1 MLTLEVK
8 TKKNLL
14 AFSGGVD
21 STALFF
27 LLLEQNIPFDIA
39 IVNYNTRKQSKQE
52 VVYALSLALKY
63 KKQCFIHDIQLTSSN
78 FEYTARQARY
88 EFFEELID
96 EYEYETLLTAHQL
109 NDKLEWFFMQL
120 SRGAGLSEL
129 LGLSE
134 KLEKSNYTI
143 LRPLLN
149 ISKSTLE
156 TYLNEHQI
164 KYFYDES
171 NKDTS
176 FMRNYFREEFC
187 TKFMD
192 KFESGVQKSF
202 AYLHNDLTS
211 LNIAQTPLFK
221 HKELEIFKNLHDDNL
236 NIRVIDLALKQR
248 GYLLSHAQRKEI
260 LKQKECVIGTFA
272 IALSYEYIYLSPYI
286 TSTMNK
292 PFKELCRVYE
302 LPKKIR
308 AYLFKEKFN
317 LNVLKNTMDK
327 FKH

>member
-8 TKKNLL
+8 TQKNLL

-63 KKQCFIHDIQLTSSN
+63 KKQCFIHSVELESSN

-96 EYEYETLLTAHQL
+96 EYGYETLLTAHQL

-129 LGLSE
+129 LGLNAV
-134 KLEKSNYTI
+134 LEKPNYTI
-143 LRPLLN
+143 LRPLLEV
-149 ISKSTLE
+149 SKSTLE
-156 TYLNEHQI
+156 SYLKKHKI

-171 NKDTS
+171 NEDIS
-176 FMRNYFREEFC
+176 FTRNYFREEFC
-187 TKFMD
+187 TKFIE
-192 KFESGVQKSF
+192 KFEQGVQKSF
-202 AYLHNDLTS
+202 HYLHNDLSS
-211 LNIAQTPLFK
+211 LNITQTPLYT
-221 HKELEIFKNLHDDNL
+221 HNALEVFKNLHDDNL
-236 NIRVIDLALKQR
+236 NIRVIDMALKQR

-260 LKQKECVIGTFA
+260 IKQQECVIANWVIVIHSLGIFICPTRQTVM
-272 IALSYEYIYLSPYI
+272 P
-286 TSTMNK
+286 K
-292 PFKELCRVYE
+292 KFKELCRE
-302 LPKKIR
+302 EKLPKKIR
-308 AYLFKEKFN
+308 AYLFEENIDVKHFSQMLLS
-317 LNVLKNTMDK
+317 LN
-327 FKH
+327 

>member
-1 MLTLEVK
+1 MLTLKVK

-27 LLLEQNIPFDIA
+27 LLVEQNIPFDIA

-63 KKQCFIHDIQLTSSN
+63 KKQCFIHDVQLASSN
-78 FEYTARQARY
+78 FEYKARQARY

-129 LGLSE
+129 LGLNE

-156 TYLNEHQI
+156 TYLNERQI

-211 LNIAQTPLFK
+211 LDIAQTPLFK

-236 NIRVIDLALKQR
+236 TIRVIDMALKQR

-260 LKQKECVIGTFA
+260 LKQKECVISTWA
-272 IALSYEYIYLSPYI
+272 IVIDTLGIFICPLRQAVMP
-286 TSTMNK
+286 K
-292 PFKELCRVYE
+292 KFKELCRE
-302 LPKKIR
+302 KKIPKKIR
-308 AYLFKEKFN
+308 SYLFDENIDMNQFS
-317 LNVLKNTMDK
+317 
-327 FKH
+327 

>member
-27 LLLEQNIPFDIA
+27 LLVEQNIPFDIA

-63 KKQCFIHDIQLTSSN
+63 KKQCFIHDVQLASSN

-129 LGLSE
+129 LGLNE

-156 TYLNEHQI
+156 TYLNERQI

-236 NIRVIDLALKQR
+236 TIRVIDMALKQR

-260 LKQKECVIGTFA
+260 LKQKECVISTWA
-272 IALSYEYIYLSPYI
+272 IVIDTLGIFICPLRQAVMP
-286 TSTMNK
+286 K
-292 PFKELCRVYE
+292 KFKELCRE
-302 LPKKIR
+302 KKIPKKIR
-308 AYLFKEKFN
+308 SYLFDENIDMNQFS
-317 LNVLKNTMDK
+317 
-327 FKH
+327 

>member
-1 MLTLEVK
+1 MLTLKVK

-27 LLLEQNIPFDIA
+27 LLVEQNIPFDIA

-63 KKQCFIHDIQLTSSN
+63 KKQCFIHDVQLASSN

-129 LGLSE
+129 LGLNE

-156 TYLNEHQI
+156 TYLNERQI

-236 NIRVIDLALKQR
+236 TIRVIDMALKQR

-260 LKQKECVIGTFA
+260 LKQKECVISTWA
-272 IALSYEYIYLSPYI
+272 IVIDTLGIFICPLRQAVMP
-286 TSTMNK
+286 K
-292 PFKELCRVYE
+292 KFKELCRE
-302 LPKKIR
+302 KKIPKKIR
-308 AYLFKEKFN
+308 SYLFDENIDMNQFS
-317 LNVLKNTMDK
+317 
-327 FKH
+327 

>member
-8 TKKNLL
+8 TTKNLL

-27 LLLEQNIPFDIA
+27 LLVEQNIPFDIA

-63 KKQCFIHDIQLTSSN
+63 KKQCFIHDVQLASSN
-78 FEYTARQARY
+78 FEYKARQARY

-129 LGLSE
+129 LGLNE

-156 TYLNEHQI
+156 TYLNERQI

-211 LNIAQTPLFK
+211 LDIAQTPLFK

-236 NIRVIDLALKQR
+236 TIRVIDMALKQR

-260 LKQKECVIGTFA
+260 LKQKECVISTWA
-272 IALSYEYIYLSPYI
+272 IVIDTLGIFICPLRQAVMP
-286 TSTMNK
+286 K
-292 PFKELCRVYE
+292 KFKELCRE
-302 LPKKIR
+302 KKIPKKIR
-308 AYLFKEKFN
+308 SYLFDENIDMNQFS
-317 LNVLKNTMDK
+317 
-327 FKH
+327 

>member
-63 KKQCFIHDIQLTSSN
+63 KKQCFIHDIQLASSN

-129 LGLSE
+129 LGLNE

-156 TYLNEHQI
+156 TYLNERQI

-236 NIRVIDLALKQR
+236 TIRVIDMALKQR

-260 LKQKECVIGTFA
+260 LKQKECVISTWA
-272 IALSYEYIYLSPYI
+272 IVIDTLGIFICPLRQAVMP
-286 TSTMNK
+286 K
-292 PFKELCRVYE
+292 KFKELCRE
-302 LPKKIR
+302 KKIPKKIR
-308 AYLFKEKFN
+308 SYLFDENIDMNQFS
-317 LNVLKNTMDK
+317 
-327 FKH
+327 